1 MSATERLYYHDS
13 RLLEF
18 DARVISLSERDD
30 GQIAVTLDRTA
41 FYPTGGGQPT
51 DTGTLGD
58 ARVVDCIDAEDDG
71 VLHVIQGPTPE
82 VGDTVQGRVDW
93 PRRLDHLQ
101 QHTGQHILSAA
112 FVHLFDAPTR
122 SFRVLEHECEID
134 VALGDPT
141 DEAVEQAVDL
151 ANQIIWESRPITIRQ
166 VTSEEAAAL
175 PLRKEPARE
184 GELRLIEIDN
194 FDLTPCGGTH
204 AKSSGEVGV
213 IVVRSWE
220 RAKGLTRIHF
230 MAGMRALADYRKTNQ
245 TARDVAALFSAGRE
259 DSPALVAKIIEDNK
273 KLTRRVSELEE
284 VASRVEAEELLN
296 QGGSNPTVNE
306 ASRLAAGY
314 RPPALGSERARGLIV
329 IAKIFDDRNAD
340 SLKHLALA
348 LIAHPNTVALL
359 GSRDGETAR
368 LVFARS
374 SDAAGDM
381 NVLMRKGCEVI
392 DGRGG
397 GRPDMAQGGGK
408 NIEKLSEAIEA
419 AQNSFVAAQSNG

>member
-1 MSATERLYYHDS
+1 MANTERLYYHDS

-18 DARVISLSERDD
+18 DARVISLSQRDD

-82 VGDTVQGRVDW
+82 VGDTVHGKIDW
-93 PRRLDHLQ
+93 LRRLEHLQ

-112 FVHLFDAPTR
+112 FVQLFDAPTR

-141 DEAVEQAVDL
+141 DERIEQTVDL
-151 ANQIIWESRPITIRQ
+151 ANQIIWESRPIQIRQ
-166 VTSEEAAAL
+166 VTSEEAATL

-184 GELRLIEIDN
+184 GELRIVEIAG

-204 AKSSGEVGV
+204 AKSTGEVGV
-213 IVVRSWE
+213 IAVRSWE
-220 RAKGLTRIHF
+220 RAKGLARIQF
-230 MAGMRALADYRKTNQ
+230 VAGVRALADYRKANH
-245 TARDVAALFSAGRE
+245 TAREVSALFSAGRE
-259 DSPALVAKIIEDNK
+259 DSPALVLKIIEENK

-284 VASRVEAEELLN
+284 VASRVEAEELL
-296 QGGSNPTVNE
+296 QEAGYGTGSDRVTGLTPNEPGCSPTVREGSTN
-306 ASRLAAGY
+306 
-314 RPPALGSERARGLIV
+314 RPRV

-340 SLKHLALA
+340 SLKHLAVA
-348 LIAHPNTVALL
+348 LIDHPGTVALL
-359 GSRDGETAR
+359 GSRDGATAR

-374 SDAAGDM
+374 SDASGDM
-381 NVLMRKGCEVI
+381 DALMRDACKLI
-392 DGRGG
+392 NGRGG
-397 GRPDMAQGGGK
+397 GKPDMAQGGGK
-408 NIEKLSEAIEA
+408 NVEKLPEAIEA
-419 AQNSFVAAQSNG
+419 ATHRCRNKS